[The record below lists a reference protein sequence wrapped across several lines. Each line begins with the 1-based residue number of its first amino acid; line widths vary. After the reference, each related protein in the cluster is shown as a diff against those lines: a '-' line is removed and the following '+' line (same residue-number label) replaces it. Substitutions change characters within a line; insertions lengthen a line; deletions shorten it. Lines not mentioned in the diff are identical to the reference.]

1 MDTIN
6 QFLSEF
12 DPLSTNSRNEFKQ
25 IFSLKT
31 YKKGS
36 VIAGYN
42 QTKGKFF
49 LIKEGIT
56 CSYLNDEKGKK
67 VIRTLFLP
75 MSVMASLK
83 SIINQ
88 PNVNNVNVNF
98 HCLTDCK
105 ILIADLDDFLN
116 LVDKH
121 HDISKLYIQ
130 ILEKSYSELIRRIT
144 HLTTLEA
151 TERYLHLKK
160 IAPSIE
166 NQIPQY
172 QIASYLNIS
181 PIQLRRIRKKLS
193 GK

>member
-12 DPLSTNSRNEFKQ
+12 DPLSSNSRNEFRQ

-172 QIASYLNIS
+172 QIASYLNIT
-181 PIQLRRIRKKLS
+181 PIQLSRIRKKLS
-193 GK
+193 SK

>member
-172 QIASYLNIS
+172 QIASYLNIT
-181 PIQLRRIRKKLS
+181 PIQLSRIRKKLS